1 MTISEAID
9 IFFISR
15 KARNL
20 SKNTI
25 KWYKLSLDKLIV
37 YCEKNNLKNI
47 EEVKTHHIED
57 LLNHQRERVRD
68 ITVKDFFNTFRVFF
82 TYLFDE
88 EYINRNPMKNM
99 KAPKV
104 QQKIMRTFTPEEIN
118 KILKSFDT
126 SSFLGL
132 RNYLIMCMFF
142 STGMRK
148 GELLDLKMHDVN
160 ITLDTIK
167 VTGKGNKQ
175 RMIPIGRTLRRVL
188 IRYLNEREDYI
199 EDNLCDY
206 LIISY
211 TKRQFTAGGVNRV
224 FKTLKTELGISGERF
239 SSHSWRHT
247 FAKTALLNGMDL
259 FSLQRI
265 MGHNSLNTTKKYI
278 ALNDKE
284 IKAQHAKFNPLDN
297 SDWSY

>member
-9 IFFISR
+9 LFFISR

-25 KWYKLSLDKLIV
+25 KWYKLSLDKLII

-47 EEVKTHHIED
+47 EEVKVYHIED
-57 LLNHQRERVRD
+57 ILNQQRERVRD

-99 KAPKV
+99 RSPKV
-104 QQKIMRTFTPEEIN
+104 QQKIMRTFTPEEIS

-126 SSFLGL
+126 SDFLGL

-148 GELLDLKMHDVN
+148 GELLDLKLQDVS
-160 ITLDTIK
+160 IALDTIK

-188 IRYLNEREDYI
+188 IRYLNEREDYLK
-199 EDNLCDY
+199 DSMCNY

-211 TKRQFTAGGVNRV
+211 TKRQFTAGGINRV
-224 FKTLKTELGISGERF
+224 FKTLKNELGISGERF

-247 FAKTALLNGMDL
+247 FARTALLNGMDL
-259 FSLQRI
+259 FSL
-265 MGHNSLNTTKKYI
+265 
-278 ALNDKE
+278 
-284 IKAQHAKFNPLDN
+284 
-297 SDWSY
+297 